1 MAMKKL
7 NLLII
12 SGFLYILSY
21 GQEVPG
27 YMGLKFSVKY
37 DAGIMLPA
45 VVGRTGALPMLYNN
59 VSLDY
64 VVTRQVSVGV
74 KYCYMTYNAP
84 AEVKQFSGTDYTNT
98 DYKGRFTG
106 QTAAFMVKLF
116 PKRAGF
122 IAPFGRY
129 ASFGV
134 YYQHVVDNEATAFQG
149 GDIQSQS
156 PASSPTG
163 FRGIANYGG
172 FIIGGGRNYIVANRI
187 ILDLGCNI
195 SVPLGIYNLATEMG
209 TEKTTIY
216 RDVALRNLLQLYLG
230 FGVLAF

>member
-1 MAMKKL
+1 MKKIYL
-7 NLLII
+7 SLITCLLFVF
-12 SGFLYILSY
+12 SN
-21 GQEVPG
+21 GQVPG

-37 DAGIMLPA
+37 DAGIMEPA
-45 VVGRTGALPMLYNN
+45 IIGRTGTLPMLFNN

-64 VVTRQVSVGV
+64 VVTRHISVGV

-84 AEVKQFSGTDYTNT
+84 AEPKQFTGSGYSNL
-98 DYKGRFTG
+98 DYKGRFTEH
-106 QTAAFMVKLF
+106 TAAFIIKVF
-116 PKRAGF
+116 PKRPGF

-134 YYQHVVDNEATAFQG
+134 YYQHVVDNEATAFTG
-149 GDIQSQS
+149 GQFGLGE
-156 PASSPTG
+156 PASGSPTG
-163 FRGIANYGG
+163 FKGIANYGG

-195 SVPLGIYNLATEMG
+195 NVPLGFINFLSDEG
-209 TEKTTIY
+209 DEKTTVY
-216 RDVALRNLLQLYLG
+216 RDVALRNLLQIYLG